1 MEISKV
7 CKSESYLENFSNML
21 SRNDPRNNVLCKR
34 TQTQK
39 AFFKTMEN
47 YLKYTN
53 DFDMITTESNS
64 A

>member
-21 SRNDPRNNVLCKR
+21 SRNDPRNNVSCKR

-39 AFFKTMEN
+39 AFFKTMTN